1 MLHQHSSVKTKILT
15 TILSTIHLALIS
27 LGLVSCVIQTPKLP
41 EQVSPQKEQNN
52 PQSRE
57 VNNNDDGDDDNNDDN
72 DDDDKDDD
80 DGN

>member
-15 TILSTIHLALIS
+15 TIFSTIHLALIS

-52 PQSRE
+52 QQPRE
-57 VNNNDDGDDDNNDDN
+57 ANNNDDDDDDNNDDDDQDDN
-72 DDDDKDDD
+72 DS
-80 DGN
+80 N